1 VAVDEDG
8 NVTVVWYHLSG
19 SPTQLQ
25 SAVRPAGQAW
35 EPAVDITGPG
45 SQGEVQLATSG
56 SGKAVAVWMSY
67 EGAEWVVRGA
77 RRPSVE
83 GAWGAVELVSAPQV
97 QTTGS
102 AREPRLAA
110 NAAGALAAT
119 WYRTAMSGN
128 WIEAT
133 SGSPTTGWAPPV
145 TTSGT
150 HAERPQLV
158 MDASGNAALVWMSWN
173 GMFYVIQ
180 TAFRPADGA
189 WTPVRDLTSSRATS
203 QPQVV
208 ITPNGRLVAT
218 WTRYDGVS
226 AIVQAAEIDP
236 LAPPTD
242 SPSPSSTPSA
252 STATA
257 VPTTTPPT
265 TAGPTSAPAIPP
277 LLRHVRLTSSTIHV
291 KGSDESPKVTKLK
304 LTLNTDAGVTV
315 KLKRTMKVDGK
326 TVKASLT
333 KALEK
338 GAAAI
343 KLTSKIGSKKL
354 PPGTYQVTVTAKN
367 GVGTSVA
374 TTLKLTIRK

>member
-1 VAVDEDG
+1 
-8 NVTVVWYHLSG
+8 
-19 SPTQLQ
+19 
-25 SAVRPAGQAW
+25 
-35 EPAVDITGPG
+35 
-45 SQGEVQLATSG
+45 
-56 SGKAVAVWMSY
+56 
-67 EGAEWVVRGA
+67 
-77 RRPSVE
+77 
-83 GAWGAVELVSAPQV
+83 
-97 QTTGS
+97 
-102 AREPRLAA
+102 
-110 NAAGALAAT
+110 
-119 WYRTAMSGN
+119 
-128 WIEAT
+128 
-133 SGSPTTGWAPPV
+133 
-145 TTSGT
+145 
-150 HAERPQLV
+150 
-158 MDASGNAALVWMSWN
+158 
-173 GMFYVIQ
+173 
-180 TAFRPADGA
+180 
-189 WTPVRDLTSSRATS
+189 
-203 QPQVV
+203 VV

-315 KLKRTMKVDGK
+315 KLKRTMKIDGK

-374 TTLKLTIRK
+374 TTLKLSIRK